1 MDISTQSCSINKHV
15 LIAADESEN
24 AERSVA
30 YVAHMLSGTQG
41 FTITLINVIAV
52 PPSDFFVTPEERRQW
67 IELNETKSR
76 VALERYLKMLV
87 NAGFSRNSVE
97 LLMRTGEYQSIAQVI
112 LDEALRIRA
121 GTIVLGRRG
130 ISKKEEFI
138 YGSTSN
144 KILHSQKSCTALWVV
159 E

>member
-1 MDISTQSCSINKHV
+1 MDTSTQLCSINKHV

-24 AERSVA
+24 TERAVA
-30 YVAHMLSGTQG
+30 YVAHMLGAAQG

-52 PPSDFFVTPEERRQW
+52 PPSDFFVSSEERRQW
-67 IELNETKSR
+67 IGSNEAKSKM
-76 VALERYLKMLV
+76 VLESYRKVLLS
-87 NAGFSRNSVE
+87 AGFSGNSVE
-97 LLMRTGEYQSIAQVI
+97 LLMKTGEYQSIAQVI
-112 LDEALRIRA
+112 IDEAIRIGA